1 MSIDDALLR
10 DPRVI
15 LLARRLAVSRF
26 DAIGRLLSVW
36 SICYDRVA
44 TSLPAEQ
51 IDAAAECDGFAAHLV
66 SVGLAASVS
75 GGKGG
80 GAGSVFRLMGV
91 ASRIEYLN
99 RAKSSGREGGKK
111 KAVNASASAKPYKGD
126 SANPLGSSYP
136 SVPDSVSASVSDPV
150 SDPETLRSGQARP
163 AVEPTAVEPLT
174 LAPFPPPPAPKPR
187 AQPSGDHARVIAA
200 YVDRYE
206 HATGAKPR
214 ITGRTG
220 AEVKSLLASH
230 GADEVIRRLDVLA
243 SGAGPEWLYR
253 DGSPWDFGTLVSQFD
268 KLAKAAAPV
277 PRGPGGVP
285 APPPRAMATLS
296 GAAPMNL
303 PPPLPP
309 LALPHGDH
317 DHDQGG
323 PLDR

>member
-10 DPRVI
+10 DPRVT
-15 LLARRLAVSRF
+15 LLAKRLAVTRF

-36 SICYDRVA
+36 AICYDRVA
-44 TSLPAEQ
+44 TALPAEQ
-51 IDAAAECDGFAAHLV
+51 IDAAAEVDGFAAHLV
-66 SVGLAASVS
+66 SAGLAVSVS

-111 KAVNASASAKPYKGD
+111 KAVNARASAKPYKGQHAD
-126 SANPLGSSYP
+126 PLGSSYP
-136 SVPDSVSASVSDPV
+136 SVPDTVSVSVSDPV
-150 SDPETLRSGQARP
+150 SDTETLRSGQARP
-163 AVEPTAVEPLT
+163 TIEPLSLT
-174 LAPFPPPPAPKPR
+174 PPTPPAPKPR

-220 AEVKSLLASH
+220 AEVKALLTSH
-230 GADEVIRRLDVLA
+230 GADEVIRRLEVLA

-268 KLAKAAAPV
+268 KLARAAAPV

-309 LALPHGDH
+309 LALPHGDD